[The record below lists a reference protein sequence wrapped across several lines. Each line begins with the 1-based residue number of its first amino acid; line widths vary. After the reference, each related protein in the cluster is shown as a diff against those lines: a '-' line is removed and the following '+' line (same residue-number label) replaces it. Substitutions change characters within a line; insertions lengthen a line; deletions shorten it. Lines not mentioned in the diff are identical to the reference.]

1 MKATYRRPTGNK
13 KPGHDSPEVEQAI
26 AEVEQAAAATAAA
39 SCPFCGGQPEVR
51 LCWLYKSNKEGLF
64 PDIAVRCS
72 ECKIGTRTFPVGTMI
87 TGRMYTVA
95 DRVQQAAAQW
105 NRRQDGNKED

>member
-39 SCPFCGGQPEVR
+39 PCPFCGGQPEVS
-51 LCWLYKSNKEGLF
+51 LSWLWKFSAG
-64 PDIAVRCS
+64 IAIRCS